1 MDTISSSIALLALT
15 PMLIHAETLSKDMR
29 IKLKL
34 VEFITTCNQTQSHS
48 IPANNPQP
56 QCGLAEQKEGV
67 AVTTER
73 HVYTPHSKPEAQGP
87 QIDTNN
93 RTQPRPDIP
102 LAIAHAFVSLCIVA
116 NDHVSDTN
124 WTDIAAQLMLK
135 AASER
140 HESYEIT
147 TPETFSELI
156 AQAPERIKRTPDWRR
171 VADKYE
177 TYIQP
182 PLGVL
187 PSRHLEST
195 LKRLHTNRLGT
206 TIIEFLFDLMRRL
219 NPPILL
225 QLERGKLYGLSRAET
240 QGLKTKVGL
249 R

>member
-1 MDTISSSIALLALT
+1 
-15 PMLIHAETLSKDMR
+15 MLIHAETLSQDMR

-34 VEFITTCNQTQSHS
+34 VEFITTCNQNQSHS
-48 IPANNPQP
+48 IPSNNQSPQY
-56 QCGLAEQKEGV
+56 GLGEQKEGV
-67 AVTTER
+67 AVT

-93 RTQPRPDIP
+93 CIQPRPDIP
-102 LAIAHAFVSLCIVA
+102 LAIAYAFISLCIVA

-124 WTDIAAQLMLK
+124 WADIAAQLMLK

-140 HESYEIT
+140 HESYGIT

-156 AQAPERIKRTPDWRR
+156 AQAPESFKRTPDWQR

-195 LKRLHTNRLGT
+195 LKRLHTHRLGT

-225 QLERGKLYGLSRAET
+225 QLERGKLYGLSQAET